1 MQAFG
6 AFSPNKMNFLAKKH
20 PHLPKYSAKRE
31 RTFEV
36 GRFYTVSVPSK
47 LLIFL
52 RDMQMFLNKNVP
64 RAQNFFCPNVPRAQ
78 NLFLQNVP

>member
-6 AFSPNKMNFLAKKH
+6 AFSPNKMNFLAKNTRICQNI
-20 PHLPKYSAKRE
+20 AKRE

-52 RDMQMFLNKNVP
+52 RDMQILEIENVEKMKFE
-64 RAQNFFCPNVPRAQ
+64 R
-78 NLFLQNVP
+78 